1 MGDDKL
7 SCLKFDERINPL
19 SPSENVS
26 LLQGIKH
33 QNCRNDQL
41 MITYFGARQN
51 VWVWWKTFVVLK
63 GKNGMVRRKESG
75 QSALR
80 AGGCDVGSRQEEC
93 SYETER
99 RE

>member
-1 MGDDKL
+1 M
-7 SCLKFDERINPL
+7 
-19 SPSENVS
+19 
-26 LLQGIKH
+26 
-33 QNCRNDQL
+33 
-41 MITYFGARQN
+41 
-51 VWVWWKTFVVLK
+51 VLK